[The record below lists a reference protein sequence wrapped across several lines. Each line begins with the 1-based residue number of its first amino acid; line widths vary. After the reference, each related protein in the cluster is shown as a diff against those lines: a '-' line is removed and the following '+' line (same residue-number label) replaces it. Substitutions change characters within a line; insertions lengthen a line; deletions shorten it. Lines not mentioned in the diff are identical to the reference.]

1 MNILLVTHRFYPDV
15 GGIEVN
21 SEILAGEFRK
31 MGHDVKVLTWSED
44 VNSSSKEFD
53 FSIVRKPNVWTLIK
67 LVLWANL
74 VFENNPCVRL
84 AWPLLFIRRKH
95 GIALRTWVRR
105 IDNHESWID
114 RFKFWWIKRAD
125 NVIAIS
131 DAVRKQACSDAIVIG
146 NPYRDQMFRDCLI
159 SRDKDFVFVGRLVS
173 DKGADLAIRL
183 IKELGKEDHSLSSY
197 CLTIVGDG
205 PEKANL
211 ISLVAELG
219 LEDAVQFAGTLRGE
233 ELVTCINRH
242 KYFLVPSRWEEPF
255 GNVALEGMACGCIP
269 IVSDGGGLPDAVGTA
284 GIVFKRN
291 SLNDFVEKTRD
302 LLNSSRMQMYLK
314 EQALEHLSRH
324 KAEFVAKRYLEV
336 LLQ

>member
-1 MNILLVTHRFYPDV
+1 MNILIISHKFYPDI
-15 GGIEVN
+15 GGIEIN
-21 SEILAGEFRK
+21 SELLADEFYNL
-31 MGHDVKVLTWSED
+31 GHSVRVVTWSED
-44 VNSSSKEFD
+44 LLSDSSFPYTIMRNPTMYGLLQSLYWAD
-53 FSIVRKPNVWTLIK
+53 S
-67 LVLWANL
+67 VL
-74 VFENNPCVRL
+74 ENNPCLRL
-84 AWPLLFIRRKH
+84 SWPLFFLRKKH
-95 GIALRTWVRR
+95 VIALCTWVRR

-114 RFKFWWIKRAD
+114 RFKLWWIKRAD
-125 NVIAIS
+125 KVIAIS
-131 DAVRKQACSDAIVIG
+131 DAVRKQACPDAIVIG
-146 NPYRDQMFRDCLI
+146 NPYRDQMFHDCLI

-173 DKGADLAIRL
+173 DKGADLAIKL
-183 IKELGKEDHSLSSY
+183 ITELGKEDHSLSSY

-269 IVSDGGGLPDAVGTA
+269 IVSDGGGLPDAAGTA

-291 SLNDFVEKTRD
+291 SLDDFVEKTRD